1 MSRGQRLPECGER
14 RLECGQIIALLPLCP
29 PCMRRVGGHVGE
41 AFAQLFTQLFGEE
54 KGCGRICEHGL
65 QPAQLIRSRAMGNG
79 EICCEDGSACLVEG
93 EYRVRQRCKTLL
105 TQVIYEVE
113 PLHLSEAAQDVCA
126 RESGARINLVAE
138 AAEPEVWIGVNLM
151 KERAVCHSSSAP
163 PRHHLSCAAPNT
175 ARHRLQY
182 RSTGERCG
190 STGAGSDRPQSL
202 RRRKSSPLLP

>member
-1 MSRGQRLPECGER
+1 M
-14 RLECGQIIALLPLCP
+14 ECGQIIALLPLCLP
-29 PCMRRVGGHVGE
+29 YMCRVGRYVGE
-41 AFAQLFTQLFGEE
+41 ARAQLFAQFSGEKE
-54 KGCGRICEHGL
+54 SCRGICEHGL
-65 QPAQLIRSRAMGNG
+65 QPAQLVRGRAMGDG
-79 EICCEDGSACLVEG
+79 EICCEDGSARLVKG
-93 EYRVRQRCKTLL
+93 EDRVRQRCKTLL
-105 TQVIYEVE
+105 TQVIHEVE

-126 RESGARINLVAE
+126 RESDARMNLVAE
-138 AAEPEVWIGVNLM
+138 AAEPEVGIGVNLM

-202 RRRKSSPLLP
+202 RRRKSSPFLP